1 MADREFQTFPH
12 CVYDICL
19 TEVSSYFSSKIGAL
33 ECFEEIFELKELD
46 EVCFGLI
53 FADFL
58 NAEVDLKYVNE
69 PSCEA
74 RFLDTAFLEADL
86 SKSEIKFVNLK
97 EMQFLFSLDFGN
109 TVYVD
114 FSGFLS
120 DRKILKFPHC
130 FGTVSFL
137 FESYLPA
144 CILYQPLHYK
154 LF

>member
-1 MADREFQTFPH
+1 M
-12 CVYDICL
+12 YDICL

-86 SKSEIKFVNLK
+86 SKSETKKIRELEKKKNNAF
-97 EMQFLFSLDFGN
+97 FLFGKHSETFQDFL
-109 TVYVD
+109 TLRFYV
-114 FSGFLS
+114 
-120 DRKILKFPHC
+120 K
-130 FGTVSFL
+130 SFL
-137 FESYLPA
+137 NLESLKDLKLPF
-144 CILYQPLHYK
+144 LQ
-154 LF
+154 F

>member
-1 MADREFQTFPH
+1 MNFHTLS
-12 CVYDICL
+12 VYENDICL

-33 ECFEEIFELKELD
+33 ECFEDIFELKELD

-86 SKSEIKFVNLK
+86 SKSEKKNREFEKMHFIQGLRHRI
-97 EMQFLFSLDFGN
+97 
-109 TVYVD
+109 
-114 FSGFLS
+114 FLS
-120 DRKILKFPHC
+120 LRIYVKSSSKAVIF
-130 FGTVSFL
+130 
-137 FESYLPA
+137 
-144 CILYQPLHYK
+144 
-154 LF
+154 

>member
-1 MADREFQTFPH
+1 MTDREFQAFPH

-86 SKSEIKFVNLK
+86 SKSEKKIREFERNAIYL
-97 EMQFLFSLDFGN
+97 GN

-114 FSGFLS
+114 FSGISEWQKNPEIYTLYWDCIIFVW
-120 DRKILKFPHC
+120 ILPSSMYP
-130 FGTVSFL
+130 VSTSTL
-137 FESYLPA
+137 
-144 CILYQPLHYK
+144 
-154 LF
+154 

>member
-1 MADREFQTFPH
+1 MIDRKIHELPH

-86 SKSEIKFVNLK
+86 SKSEKKIREFERNAI
-97 EMQFLFSLDFGN
+97 SFGIWE
-109 TVYVD
+109 TQC
-114 FSGFLS
+114 L
-120 DRKILKFPHC
+120 
-130 FGTVSFL
+130 
-137 FESYLPA
+137 
-144 CILYQPLHYK
+144 
-154 LF
+154 